1 MSLKKVYN
9 AKIKIFKI
17 KYLLLLTQLL
27 YEVSYYIAT
36 INEVKGEIAT
46 IANLATTT
54 TALDAEKNKIKNKI
68 PNITNLAT
76 TTTTTTTTTTAAA
89 AAGFTAVE
97 TKKPNVSNLVKKR
110 LTIAQ
115 KMLKLKMKLLLII
128 INILRLKNLVS

>member
-76 TTTTTTTTTTAAA
+76 TTTTTTAAAA